1 MQPSALIINICALLT
16 GGGELQKVII
26 EATLTEDE
34 PTDDN
39 EYEDD
44 DERINPNITECKN
57 VWKIKI
63 RVL

>member
-44 DERINPNITECKN
+44 DERINPNITECIN
-57 VWKIKI
+57 V
-63 RVL
+63 

>member
-44 DERINPNITECKN
+44 DERINPNITECIN

>member
-57 VWKIKI
+57 V
-63 RVL
+63 